1 MADFYWQNRNNIHI
15 WAMAPARSQNIPT
28 IALLSVTGEGN
39 GGNELLPG
47 TARQDLAGG
56 SLIEHQITTLARAG
70 ISKFLIEVENY
81 GGSLTALADRCRIK
95 GLVVVFV
102 RTGADIQSFVEASDR
117 IWVQS
122 SQLYVQ
128 FGLIE
133 TLTKATENFVATV
146 DSRDENTAFERIDL
160 NTRWAGVSVVGQDTI
175 ATLRDLPDDWS
186 IISSLLRQSVL
197 APIPMR
203 PVSQQHIT
211 NGTLTFLTGPQ
222 DFSELNRQIL
232 RRRVASRSGFV
243 ESQLFG
249 PVLAR
254 IVPVIWQNPVAVTIT
269 KFASPILAIVALALG
284 FGNFATP
291 ACIAA
296 FVAIAANS
304 LRLAVTDDV
313 DDHSHIQSVSVITW
327 ALIILAMFSA
337 VYMQS
342 SYRGDGLFVAFA
354 VSSLAYLTQKMA
366 LPKGA
371 KQLLHSPAALTIF
384 AASGSALLG
393 LIQALEWIMVLQLT
407 VLIFVSLR
415 NDIIGKKVK
424 ET

>member
-1 MADFYWQNRNNIHI
+1 
-15 WAMAPARSQNIPT
+15 MAPARSQNIPT

-197 APIPMR
+197 AQIPMR

-211 NGTLTFLTGPQ
+211 NGTLTVLTAPQ
-222 DFSELNRQIL
+222 DFSELNRQRL

-243 ESQLFG
+243 DYKVRKSNYCTSCVGLG
-249 PVLAR
+249 L
-254 IVPVIWQNPVAVTIT
+254 WQFCNGGLHCGI
-269 KFASPILAIVALALG
+269 
-284 FGNFATP
+284 
-291 ACIAA
+291 C
-296 FVAIAANS
+296 
-304 LRLAVTDDV
+304 
-313 DDHSHIQSVSVITW
+313 
-327 ALIILAMFSA
+327 
-337 VYMQS
+337 
-342 SYRGDGLFVAFA
+342 SYRSQF
-354 VSSLAYLTQKMA
+354 
-366 LPKGA
+366 P
-371 KQLLHSPAALTIF
+371 SP
-384 AASGSALLG
+384 GG
-393 LIQALEWIMVLQLT
+393 Y
-407 VLIFVSLR
+407 R
-415 NDIIGKKVK
+415 
-424 ET
+424 

>member
-1 MADFYWQNRNNIHI
+1 
-15 WAMAPARSQNIPT
+15 MAPARSQNIPT

-197 APIPMR
+197 AQIPMR

-211 NGTLTFLTGPQ
+211 NGTLTVLTAPQ

-269 KFASPILAIVALALG
+269 KFASPILALVALALG
-284 FGNFATP
+284 FGNFATA

-296 FVAIAANS
+296 FIAIAANS
-304 LRLAVTDDV
+304 LCLAVTDDV

-327 ALIILAMFSA
+327 ALIILAMLSA

-354 VSSLAYLTQKMA
+354 VSALAYLTQKMA

-415 NDIIGKKVK
+415 NDNIGKKAK

>member
-1 MADFYWQNRNNIHI
+1 
-15 WAMAPARSQNIPT
+15 
-28 IALLSVTGEGN
+28 
-39 GGNELLPG
+39 
-47 TARQDLAGG
+47 
-56 SLIEHQITTLARAG
+56 
-70 ISKFLIEVENY
+70 
-81 GGSLTALADRCRIK
+81 
-95 GLVVVFV
+95 
-102 RTGADIQSFVEASDR
+102 
-117 IWVQS
+117 
-122 SQLYVQ
+122 
-128 FGLIE
+128 
-133 TLTKATENFVATV
+133 
-146 DSRDENTAFERIDL
+146 
-160 NTRWAGVSVVGQDTI
+160 VGQDTI

-197 APIPMR
+197 AQIPMR

-211 NGTLTFLTGPQ
+211 NGTLTVLTGAQ

-269 KFASPILAIVALALG
+269 KFASPIIALVALALG
-284 FGNFATP
+284 FGNSATA

-313 DDHSHIQSVSVITW
+313 DDHSHIQSVSVLTW

-384 AASGSALLG
+384 AVSGSALLG
-393 LIQALEWIMVLQLT
+393 LIQALEWIMALQLT

-415 NDIIGKKVK
+415 NDIIGKKAK

>member
-1 MADFYWQNRNNIHI
+1 MAL
-15 WAMAPARSQNIPT
+15 ARSQNIPT
-28 IALLSVTGEGN
+28 IALLSVADEGN
-39 GGNELLPG
+39 GGNEFSAG

-81 GGSLTALADRCRIK
+81 DGSLTALADRCRMK

-102 RTGADIQSFVEASDR
+102 RTGADIHSFVEASDR

-186 IISSLLRQSVL
+186 IISSLLRQSIL
-197 APIPMR
+197 AQIPMR

-211 NGTLTFLTGPQ
+211 NGTLTVLTGAQ

-269 KFASPILAIVALALG
+269 KFASPILALVALALG
-284 FGNFATP
+284 FGNFATA

-313 DDHSHIQSVSVITW
+313 DDHVHIQSVSVITW
-327 ALIILAMFSA
+327 ALIILAMLSA

-342 SYRGDGLFVAFA
+342 SYRDDGLFVAFA

-371 KQLLHSPAALTIF
+371 KQLLHSPAALTIL

-415 NDIIGKKVK
+415 NDIIGKKAK

>member
-1 MADFYWQNRNNIHI
+1 M
-15 WAMAPARSQNIPT
+15 
-28 IALLSVTGEGN
+28 
-39 GGNELLPG
+39 
-47 TARQDLAGG
+47 
-56 SLIEHQITTLARAG
+56 
-70 ISKFLIEVENY
+70 ENY

-197 APIPMR
+197 AQIPMR

-211 NGTLTFLTGPQ
+211 NGTLTVLTGAQ

-269 KFASPILAIVALALG
+269 KFASPIIALVALALG
-284 FGNFATP
+284 FGNSATA

-313 DDHSHIQSVSVITW
+313 DDHSHIQSVSVLTW

-354 VSSLAYLTQKMA
+354 VSALAYLTQKMA

-415 NDIIGKKVK
+415 NDLIGKKAQ
-424 ET
+424 EP